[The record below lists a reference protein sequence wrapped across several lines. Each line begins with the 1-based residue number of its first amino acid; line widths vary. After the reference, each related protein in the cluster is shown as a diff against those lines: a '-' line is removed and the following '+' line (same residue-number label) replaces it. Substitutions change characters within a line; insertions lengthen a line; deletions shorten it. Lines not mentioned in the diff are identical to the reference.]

1 VLLALSQVERMMSIC
16 RRISACIVDPH
27 DPSRVIDREDIRAGA
42 SRQVEA
48 IRMRVT
54 SNFIRARNAVQ
65 GERLRLRDLYGFG
78 PHWPAFSLI
87 VRIAAK
93 DHLYPKAKS
102 L

>member
-1 VLLALSQVERMMSIC
+1 VLLALSQVERMMRIC
-16 RRISACIVDPH
+16 RRISACIADPR

-48 IRMRVT
+48 ISKRVT
-54 SNFIRARNAVQ
+54 SNSIRARNAVQ
-65 GERLRLRDLYGFG
+65 VESQRLRDLYAFG

-87 VRIAAK
+87 VRTATK
-93 DHLYPKAKS
+93 DHLCRKAKS